1 MRAET
6 ARAITALPV
15 WSGTKQRNW
24 LLVGLIGSL
33 ALHAL
38 LCLVFYRTRFQP
50 AEVLDLDKRPSP
62 TFKMK
67 SVDLEPQPLE
77 KAAANQTNPA
87 GKPNPD
93 KTDVQLPEEQKSF
106 DKLLEEVHASAA
118 MPDDTRDVLPD
129 KPKVEPTNPNTLIND
144 IERTTAQML
153 ATSPNTAREQS
164 LLTDAGESGRPQP
177 AMDGTEI
184 AASTTIKRPNN
195 FNSIPGD
202 SAGPRTNRVPG
213 FSDLKSLLSQ
223 KGPLVSGTKL
233 LMPDN
238 QLFAYDSAELR
249 PSELLAKLGTLIR
262 RNPRATF
269 TIEGYTDAYGSDYYN
284 FDLSQRRAESVKQ
297 YLVQVIGI
305 NSAQIETRG
314 YGKAKLL
321 TSPYA
326 SIEEQ
331 QINRRVVIVVNT
343 NER

>member
-38 LCLVFYRTRFQP
+38 LCLFFYRARFQP
-50 AEVLDLDKRPSP
+50 AEVLDLNTRPPP
-62 TFKMK
+62 TFKVK

-77 KAAANQTNPA
+77 KAAVDQTNPA

-93 KTDVQLPEEQKSF
+93 KTDVQLPQEQKSF
-106 DKLLEEVHASAA
+106 DKLLEDVHASAA

-153 ATSPNTAREQS
+153 ATSPNAAREQS

-177 AMDGTEI
+177 AMNGTEI

-202 SAGPRTNRVPG
+202 SSGPRTNRIPG
-213 FSDLKSLLSQ
+213 FSDLESLLSQ
-223 KGPLVSGTKL
+223 KGPLGSGTKL

-284 FDLSQRRAESVKQ
+284 LDLSQRRAESVKQ

-321 TSPYA
+321 TSPDA

>member
-1 MRAET
+1 
-6 ARAITALPV
+6 
-15 WSGTKQRNW
+15 
-24 LLVGLIGSL
+24 
-33 ALHAL
+33 
-38 LCLVFYRTRFQP
+38 
-50 AEVLDLDKRPSP
+50 
-62 TFKMK
+62 
-67 SVDLEPQPLE
+67 
-77 KAAANQTNPA
+77 
-87 GKPNPD
+87 
-93 KTDVQLPEEQKSF
+93 
-106 DKLLEEVHASAA
+106 

-153 ATSPNTAREQS
+153 ATSPNAAREQS
-164 LLTDAGESGRPQP
+164 FLTNAGESGRPQP
-177 AMDGTEI
+177 AMNGTEI

-195 FNSIPGD
+195 FNGIPGD

-213 FSDLKSLLSQ
+213 LSGLESLLSQ

-249 PSELLAKLGTLIR
+249 PSELLEKLGTLIR

-269 TIEGYTDAYGSDYYN
+269 TIEGYTDAYGPDYYN
-284 FDLSQRRAESVKQ
+284 LDLSQRRAESVKQ

-321 TSPYA
+321 TSPDA

>member
-38 LCLVFYRTRFQP
+38 LCLVFYRARFQP
-50 AEVLDLDKRPSP
+50 AEVLDLDQRPSP

-77 KAAANQTNPA
+77 KAAADQTNPA
-87 GKPNPD
+87 GKLNPD
-93 KTDVQLPEEQKSF
+93 KTDVQLPVEQKSF

-144 IERTTAQML
+144 IEQTTAQML
-153 ATSPNTAREQS
+153 ATSPNAAREQS

-177 AMDGTEI
+177 AMNGTEI

-269 TIEGYTDAYGSDYYN
+269 TIEGYTDAYGSDDYN
-284 FDLSQRRAESVKQ
+284 LDLSQRRAESVKQ

-321 TSPYA
+321 TSPDA

-331 QINRRVVIVVNT
+331 QINRRVVIVVH
-343 NER
+343 

>member
-15 WSGTKQRNW
+15 WSGMKQRNW

-38 LCLVFYRTRFQP
+38 LCLFFYRTRFQP
-50 AEVLDLDKRPSP
+50 AEALDLDTRPSP
-62 TFKMK
+62 TFKVK

-77 KAAANQTNPA
+77 KAAADQTNPA

-93 KTDVQLPEEQKSF
+93 KADVQLPEEQKSF
-106 DKLLEEVHASAA
+106 DKLLEDVHASAA

-153 ATSPNTAREQS
+153 ATSPNAAREQS

-177 AMDGTEI
+177 AMNGTEI

-213 FSDLKSLLSQ
+213 FSDLESLLSQ
-223 KGPLVSGTKL
+223 KGPLGSGTKL

-284 FDLSQRRAESVKQ
+284 LDLSQRRADSVKQ
-297 YLVQVIGI
+297 YLVHVIGI

-321 TSPYA
+321 TSPDA

>member
-1 MRAET
+1 MKAET
-6 ARAITALPV
+6 ARVITALPV
-15 WSGTKQRNW
+15 WSGAKQRHW

-33 ALHAL
+33 ALHVL
-38 LCLVFYRTRFQP
+38 LCLFFYRTRFQP
-50 AEVLDLDKRPSP
+50 AEPLDLDQRPSP
-62 TFKMK
+62 TFKIK

-77 KAAANQTNPA
+77 KAAADQTNPP

-153 ATSPNTAREQS
+153 ATSPNAAREQS

-177 AMDGTEI
+177 AMNGTEI

-195 FNSIPGD
+195 FNGIPGD

-213 FSDLKSLLSQ
+213 FSDLESLLSQ
-223 KGPLVSGTKL
+223 KGPLSSGTKL

-249 PSELLAKLGTLIR
+249 PSELLAKLGALIK

-269 TIEGYTDAYGSDYYN
+269 TIEGYTDAYGPDDYN
-284 FDLSQRRAESVKQ
+284 LDLSQRRAESVKQ

-305 NSAQIETRG
+305 NSEQIETRG

-321 TSPYA
+321 TSPDA

-331 QINRRVVIVVNT
+331 QINR
-343 NER
+343 

>member
-33 ALHAL
+33 TLHAL

-50 AEVLDLDKRPSP
+50 AEVLDLDQHPSP

-77 KAAANQTNPA
+77 KAAADQTDPA
-87 GKPNPD
+87 GKLNPD
-93 KTDVQLPEEQKSF
+93 KTDVQLPVEQKSF

-118 MPDDTRDVLPD
+118 VPDDTRDVLPD
-129 KPKVEPTNPNTLIND
+129 KPKVESTNPNTLIND
-144 IERTTAQML
+144 IEQTTAQML
-153 ATSPNTAREQS
+153 ATSPNAAREQS
-164 LLTDAGESGRPQP
+164 LLTDAGESGRQQP
-177 AMDGTEI
+177 AMNGTEI

-223 KGPLVSGTKL
+223 KGPLGSGTKL

-284 FDLSQRRAESVKQ
+284 LDLSQRRAESVKQ

-321 TSPYA
+321 TSPDA

-331 QINRRVVIVVNT
+331 QINRRVVIVVH
-343 NER
+343 

>member
-24 LLVGLIGSL
+24 LLVGLLGSL

-62 TFKMK
+62 TFKVK

-77 KAAANQTNPA
+77 KAAVDQTNPA

-93 KTDVQLPEEQKSF
+93 KADVQLPEEQKSF
-106 DKLLEEVHASAA
+106 DKLLEDVHASAA

-153 ATSPNTAREQS
+153 ATSPNAAREQS

-177 AMDGTEI
+177 AMNGTEI

-213 FSDLKSLLSQ
+213 FSDLESLLSQ
-223 KGPLVSGTKL
+223 KGPLGSGTKL

-249 PSELLAKLGTLIR
+249 PSELLEKLGTLIR

-284 FDLSQRRAESVKQ
+284 LDLSQRRAESVKQ

>member
-50 AEVLDLDKRPSP
+50 AEVLDLDQRPSP

-67 SVDLEPQPLE
+67 SVDLEPQSLE
-77 KAAANQTNPA
+77 KAAADQTNPA
-87 GKPNPD
+87 GKLNPD
-93 KTDVQLPEEQKSF
+93 ETDVQLPVEQKSF

-153 ATSPNTAREQS
+153 ATSPNAAREQS

-177 AMDGTEI
+177 AMNGTEI

-195 FNSIPGD
+195 FNGIPGD

-249 PSELLAKLGTLIR
+249 PSELLEKLGTLIK

-269 TIEGYTDAYGSDYYN
+269 TIEGYTDAYGPDDYN
-284 FDLSQRRAESVKQ
+284 LDLSQRRAESVKQ

-321 TSPYA
+321 TSPDA

-331 QINRRVVIVVNT
+331 QINRRVVIVVH
-343 NER
+343 

>member
-38 LCLVFYRTRFQP
+38 LCLFFYRTRFQP
-50 AEVLDLDKRPSP
+50 AEALDLDTRPSP
-62 TFKMK
+62 TFKVK

-77 KAAANQTNPA
+77 KAAVVQTNPA

-93 KTDVQLPEEQKSF
+93 KADVQLPEEQKSF
-106 DKLLEEVHASAA
+106 DKLLEDVHASAA
-118 MPDDTRDVLPD
+118 MPDDMRDVLPD

-153 ATSPNTAREQS
+153 ATSPNAAREQS

-177 AMDGTEI
+177 AMNGTEI

-202 SAGPRTNRVPG
+202 SAGPRTNRVPV
-213 FSDLKSLLSQ
+213 FSDLESLLSQ
-223 KGPLVSGTKL
+223 KGPLGSGTKL

-249 PSELLAKLGTLIR
+249 PSELLEKLGTLIR

-284 FDLSQRRAESVKQ
+284 LDLSQRRAESVKQ
-297 YLVQVIGI
+297 YLVHVIGT
-305 NSAQIETRG
+305 NAAQIETRG

>member
-15 WSGTKQRNW
+15 WSGMKQRNW

-38 LCLVFYRTRFQP
+38 LCLFFYRTRFQP
-50 AEVLDLDKRPSP
+50 AEALDLDTRPSP
-62 TFKMK
+62 TFKVK

-77 KAAANQTNPA
+77 KAAADQTNPA

-93 KTDVQLPEEQKSF
+93 KADVQLPEEQKSF
-106 DKLLEEVHASAA
+106 DKLLEDVHASAA

-153 ATSPNTAREQS
+153 ATSPNAAREQS

-177 AMDGTEI
+177 AMNGTEI

-213 FSDLKSLLSQ
+213 FSDLESLLSQ
-223 KGPLVSGTKL
+223 KGPLGSGTKL

-284 FDLSQRRAESVKQ
+284 LDLSQRRAESVKQ

-305 NSAQIETRG
+305 NSGQIETRG

>member
-1 MRAET
+1 MKAET
-6 ARAITALPV
+6 ARAMNALPV

-38 LCLVFYRTRFQP
+38 LCLFFYRTRFQP
-50 AEVLDLDKRPSP
+50 AEVLDFDKQPSP
-62 TFKMK
+62 TFKVK
-67 SVDLEPQPLE
+67 SVDFEPQPLE
-77 KAAANQTNPA
+77 KAAADQTNPA

-93 KTDVQLPEEQKSF
+93 KTDVQLPQEQKSF

-153 ATSPNTAREQS
+153 ATSPNAAREQS
-164 LLTDAGESGRPQP
+164 FLTNAGESGRPQP
-177 AMDGTEI
+177 AMNGTEI

-195 FNSIPGD
+195 FNGIPGD

-213 FSDLKSLLSQ
+213 LSGLESLLSQ

-249 PSELLAKLGTLIR
+249 PSELLEKLGTLIR

-269 TIEGYTDAYGSDYYN
+269 TIEGYTDAYGPDYYN
-284 FDLSQRRAESVKQ
+284 LDLSQRRAESVKQ

-321 TSPYA
+321 TSPDA

-331 QINRRVVIVVNT
+331 QINRRVVIVVH
-343 NER
+343 

>member
-6 ARAITALPV
+6 ARAITAPTV
-15 WSGTKQRNW
+15 WSGTKLRNW

-33 ALHAL
+33 TLHTL
-38 LCLVFYRTRFQP
+38 LCLFFYRTRFQP

-62 TFKMK
+62 TFKVK
-67 SVDLEPQPLE
+67 SVDIEPQPLE
-77 KAAANQTNPA
+77 KAAADQTNPA
-87 GKPNPD
+87 GKPNPN
-93 KTDVQLPEEQKSF
+93 KADVQLPEERKSF
-106 DKLLEEVHASAA
+106 DKLLEDVHASAA

-144 IERTTAQML
+144 IERMTAQML
-153 ATSPNTAREQS
+153 ATSPNAAREQS

-177 AMDGTEI
+177 AMNGTEI

-202 SAGPRTNRVPG
+202 SAGLRTNRVPG
-213 FSDLKSLLSQ
+213 FSDLESLLSQ
-223 KGPLVSGTKL
+223 KGPLGSGTKL

-284 FDLSQRRAESVKQ
+284 LDLSQRRAESVKQ
-297 YLVQVIGI
+297 YLVHVIGI

-314 YGKAKLL
+314 YGKTKLL
-321 TSPYA
+321 TSPDA

-343 NER
+343 

>member
-1 MRAET
+1 MKAET

-33 ALHAL
+33 TLHTL
-38 LCLVFYRTRFQP
+38 LCLFFYRTRFQP

-62 TFKMK
+62 TFKVK

-153 ATSPNTAREQS
+153 ATSPNAAREQS
-164 LLTDAGESGRPQP
+164 LLTDTGESGRPQP
-177 AMDGTEI
+177 AMNGTEI

-284 FDLSQRRAESVKQ
+284 LDLSQRRAESVKQ

-321 TSPYA
+321 TSPNA

>member
-1 MRAET
+1 MKAET

-38 LCLVFYRTRFQP
+38 LCLFFYRTRFQP
-50 AEVLDLDKRPSP
+50 AEVLDLDKQPSP
-62 TFKMK
+62 SFKVK
-67 SVDLEPQPLE
+67 SVDLEPPPLE
-77 KAAANQTNPA
+77 KATADQTNPA

-93 KTDVQLPEEQKSF
+93 KTDVQLPQEQKSF

-153 ATSPNTAREQS
+153 ATSPNAAREQS
-164 LLTDAGESGRPQP
+164 LLTNAGESGRPQP
-177 AMDGTEI
+177 AMNGTEI

-195 FNSIPGD
+195 FNGIPGD

-213 FSDLKSLLSQ
+213 LSGLVSLLSQ

-284 FDLSQRRAESVKQ
+284 LDLSQRRAESVKQ

-305 NSAQIETRG
+305 NSGQIETRG

>member
-33 ALHAL
+33 TLHAL
-38 LCLVFYRTRFQP
+38 LCLFFYRARFQP
-50 AEVLDLDKRPSP
+50 AEALDLDTRPSP
-62 TFKMK
+62 TFKVK

-77 KAAANQTNPA
+77 KAAVDQTNPA

-93 KTDVQLPEEQKSF
+93 KADVQLPAEQKSF
-106 DKLLEEVHASAA
+106 DKLLEDVHASAA

-153 ATSPNTAREQS
+153 ATSPNAARAQS
-164 LLTDAGESGRPQP
+164 LLTEAGESGRPQP
-177 AMDGTEI
+177 AMNGTEI

-202 SAGPRTNRVPG
+202 SSGPRTNRVPG
-213 FSDLKSLLSQ
+213 FSDLESLLSQ

-284 FDLSQRRAESVKQ
+284 LDLSQRRAESVKQ

-305 NSAQIETRG
+305 NSGQIETRG

>member
-33 ALHAL
+33 TLHAL
-38 LCLVFYRTRFQP
+38 LCLFFYRARFQP
-50 AEVLDLDKRPSP
+50 AEALDLDTRPSP
-62 TFKMK
+62 TFKVK

-77 KAAANQTNPA
+77 KAAVDQTNPA

-93 KTDVQLPEEQKSF
+93 KTDVQLPAERKSF

-153 ATSPNTAREQS
+153 ATSPNAAREQS

-177 AMDGTEI
+177 AMNGTEI

-213 FSDLKSLLSQ
+213 FSDLESLLSQ
-223 KGPLVSGTKL
+223 KGPLGSGTKL

-249 PSELLAKLGTLIR
+249 PSELLEKLGTLIR

-284 FDLSQRRAESVKQ
+284 LDLSQRRAESVKQ